1 MTVHCTEDKFLLSF
15 IGSTDRKPIGKSEAM
30 LAWRDSGS
38 NIGATCRST
47 FVSIIANKSL
57 ELICSLTEAGIKGSR
72 KSKDKTQPSANL
84 VEALYKTRV

>member
-1 MTVHCTEDKFLLSF
+1 
-15 IGSTDRKPIGKSEAM
+15 M

-47 FVSIIANKSL
+47 FVTIIASKRL

-72 KSKDKTQPSANL
+72 KPKDKRQPSADL
-84 VEALYKTRV
+84 VEALYKSRV